1 MIALNGIDKSFKEG
15 SLRTEALR
23 DFQLKVADGE
33 FITIFGPN
41 GSGKTTLLNLVSGLD
56 EPSNGEILI
65 NGKCPQGSSVGCVFQ
80 NYNESLFPWL
90 TVLANVEIPLIVQS
104 ESKNKRL
111 QYARQIL
118 AKVGLTHAEHKY
130 IYQLS
135 GGQKQLV
142 AICRAIAMQPDL
154 LIMDEPFSALDYS
167 TTRKMELQLL
177 DIWQEQKITTLFVSH
192 NIEEAIFLADR
203 VVVLTPRPGTIKKV
217 FKVNLPRPR
226 TSDMYTWT
234 EFTKLRN
241 DILRVF
247 EYET

>member
-1 MIALNGIDKSFKEG
+1 
-15 SLRTEALR
+15 
-23 DFQLKVADGE
+23 
-33 FITIFGPN
+33 
-41 GSGKTTLLNLVSGLD
+41 
-56 EPSNGEILI
+56 
-65 NGKCPQGSSVGCVFQ
+65 
-80 NYNESLFPWL
+80 
-90 TVLANVEIPLIVQS
+90 
-104 ESKNKRL
+104 
-111 QYARQIL
+111 
-118 AKVGLTHAEHKY
+118 
-130 IYQLS
+130 
-135 GGQKQLV
+135 
-142 AICRAIAMQPDL
+142 MQPDL